1 MELYSF
7 DDAYV
12 ARLRARDRFT
22 EEHFLRYFSEL
33 MLIKLRR
40 QLRTFQAIDDV
51 RQEVFLRVLQ
61 TIRSESG
68 VRDGRRLGSFVNS
81 VCNNVVLEMHR
92 KNRRTEALGEEHED
106 VPDETESIEELLVT
120 GETKARVHRVLG
132 RLPRKERDLLHAVF
146 FEGRDKD
153 EVCQSFRVDR
163 NYLRV
168 LVHRAKEKFRSEY
181 GPRDVDPFPPGSETD
196 SGKPSLRPR
205 ETEDGPHRSR

>member
-61 TIRSESG
+61 TIRSENS

-81 VCNNVVLEMHR
+81 VCNNVVLEMY
-92 KNRRTEALGEEHED
+92 RRIA
-106 VPDETESIEELLVT
+106 
-120 GETKARVHRVLG
+120 AR
-132 RLPRKERDLLHAVF
+132 
-146 FEGRDKD
+146 
-153 EVCQSFRVDR
+153 
-163 NYLRV
+163 
-168 LVHRAKEKFRSEY
+168 
-181 GPRDVDPFPPGSETD
+181 
-196 SGKPSLRPR
+196 KPSV
-205 ETEDGPHRSR
+205 RSTKTFRTRRKASRIFW

>member
-1 MELYSF
+1 MELYPF

-12 ARLRARDRFT
+12 ARLCAGDRFT
-22 EEHFLRYFSEL
+22 VEHFHHYFSEM

-40 QLRTFQAIDDV
+40 QLRTFQELEDV
-51 RQEVFLRVLQ
+51 RQEVFARVLQ
-61 TIRSESG
+61 KICSATG
-68 VRDGRRLGSFVNS
+68 LRDGRRLGSFVNS
-81 VCNNVVLEMHR
+81 VCNNVVLETYR

-106 VPDETESIEELLVT
+106 VPDETESIEDLLVT

-132 RLPRKERDLLHAVF
+132 RLPRKERELLHAVF

-153 EVCQSFRVDR
+153 EVCRSFGVDR

-168 LVHRAKEKFRSEY
+168 LVHRAKEKFRNEY
-181 GPRDVDPFPPGSETD
+181 GPRDVDPFPPGDETD
-196 SGKPSLRPR
+196 SGKSSLRPR